1 MDAPLVESEVAES
14 HPQKRGGPWKLIII
28 IALLT
33 LIAVW
38 LVPGDAPEK
47 PAAPAGTADR
57 AAPSGSTQPAPSL
70 LGDSALP
77 APPAADSAGDTPAPL
92 VDDRPGAMARNMI
105 AQMRASGSV
114 DLEQIHA
121 AAETAQNNG
130 DLPDAYLLYFFA
142 AREGHVPSAL
152 KLGHQA
158 DPASH
163 DPANSLFETP
173 DLNQAHKWYQLA
185 AQNGDEEGRAQLAAL
200 RLRVEKMA
208 ADGDPLAQRI
218 SLLWE

>member
-38 LVPGDAPEK
+38 LVPGDAPDE
-47 PAAPAGTADR
+47 PAAPAGTTASD
-57 AAPSGSTQPAPSL
+57 AGSGSAQPAPSL
-70 LGDSALP
+70 LGDSEQPTPDA
-77 APPAADSAGDTPAPL
+77 AGDTPASA
-92 VDDRPGAMARNMI
+92 VDGRPGAMARSMI
-105 AQMRASGSV
+105 AQMRATGVV
-114 DLEQIHA
+114 DLEKIHA
-121 AAETAQNNG
+121 AAETAQVNG
-130 DLPDAYLLYFFA
+130 ELPDAYLLYFFA

-152 KLGHQA
+152 TLGQQA

-163 DPANSLFETP
+163 DPASSLFEAP

-185 AQNGDEEGRAQLAAL
+185 AQNGNEEGRAQLAAL
-200 RLRVEKMA
+200 RSRVEQMA
-208 ADGDPLAQRI
+208 ANGDPLAQRI